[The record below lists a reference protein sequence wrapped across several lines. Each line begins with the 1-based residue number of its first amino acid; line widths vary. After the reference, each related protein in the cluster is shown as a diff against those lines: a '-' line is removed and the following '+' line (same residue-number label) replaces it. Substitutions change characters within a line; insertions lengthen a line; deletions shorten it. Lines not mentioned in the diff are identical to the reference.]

1 MTLDLRV
8 KYIFLLIIS
17 LLPHI
22 CPPSDEPICVK
33 TTSLPR
39 DISVLDSV
47 SSFQRSLKMNFLFS
61 RAFSLLAH

>member
-1 MTLDLRV
+1 MTLDLRL

-17 LLPHI
+17 LLPRI

-39 DISVLDSV
+39 DISALDSM
-47 SSFQRSLKMNFLFS
+47 SSFERSLKMNFLFS